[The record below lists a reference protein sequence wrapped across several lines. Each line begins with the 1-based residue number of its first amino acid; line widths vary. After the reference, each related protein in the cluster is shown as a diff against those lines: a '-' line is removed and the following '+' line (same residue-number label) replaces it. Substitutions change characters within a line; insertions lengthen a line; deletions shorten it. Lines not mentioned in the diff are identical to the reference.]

1 MLPIY
6 HPHFRSAMK
15 LIDEAQYAEAARQVN
30 ELAAE
35 LSGTDRASALYWKGV
50 CLVGLGRI
58 DDAMACVQDALAEVG
73 PDSGLGICL
82 QLLMASYLQRNEQRE
97 ARIAAIRSVLSRY
110 ARRFSTPD
118 FLWLYVDAKS
128 AVGRTLLRLGK
139 YSEGTAELEQALSME
154 PRPAA
159 RYRARVW
166 LQSAY
171 YKSGDL
177 NKAKE
182 HLENALKDA
191 DSAAKF
197 QLPVDHPAQV
207 RYELALIAYKQ
218 HRLPMHN
225 VSWRLRLQSRRI
237 LRRCG
242 SYRSSGNC
250 WTSHNSE
257 RRSDS

>member
-1 MLPIY
+1 
-6 HPHFRSAMK
+6 
-15 LIDEAQYAEAARQVN
+15 
-30 ELAAE
+30 
-35 LSGTDRASALYWKGV
+35 
-50 CLVGLGRI
+50 
-58 DDAMACVQDALAEVG
+58 
-73 PDSGLGICL
+73 
-82 QLLMASYLQRNEQRE
+82 
-97 ARIAAIRSVLSRY
+97 
-110 ARRFSTPD
+110 
-118 FLWLYVDAKS
+118 
-128 AVGRTLLRLGK
+128 LRLGK

-218 HRLPMHN
+218 HRLADAQRELALASAVAQNPKT
-225 VSWRLRLQSRRI
+225 LRVISK
-237 LRRCG
+237 LR
-242 SYRSSGNC
+242 
-250 WTSHNSE
+250 E
-257 RRSDS
+257 LLDQPQ